1 MRLTRAATTARGE
14 RLALAA
20 VVVALFGLMAMHGW
34 GSHSAPSM
42 PESSSPGMPAHTS
55 SHLSFPYDGP
65 GGGQGR
71 MSVSERSGNTEA
83 LPAPTVSTD
92 GSATGAA
99 DIDVDD
105 DEHHGGLIGICLA
118 ILAGFVLAAILRA
131 RQQRLPTLPAW
142 LPSWTFPVLIRR
154 DRDPPDPL
162 FLCVVRC

>member
-1 MRLTRAATTARGE
+1 
-14 RLALAA
+14 
-20 VVVALFGLMAMHGW
+20 
-34 GSHSAPSM
+34 
-42 PESSSPGMPAHTS
+42 
-55 SHLSFPYDGP
+55 
-65 GGGQGR
+65 

-105 DEHHGGLIGICLA
+105 EHHGGLIGICLA

-131 RQQRLPTLPAW
+131 RQQRLPALPAW
-142 LPSWTFPVLIRR
+142 LPAWTFPVLIRR